1 MYFPVSLYNGKT
13 LNIGISRSRRARQLW
28 LKANV
33 HGINL
38 VVPINCET
46 REIVAFINS
55 KKNWILKTTEYYGK
69 FIDDYG
75 QTNVNKDS
83 IYFLGTKYKLQI
95 IKDKISSIRI
105 SEGLKIITLHV
116 LDKRKYKED
125 IKKWYKNQT
134 VKIVSERI
142 NILNCRLNLQY
153 NKVLIRN
160 QRSRWGSCSRK
171 RNLNFNL
178 FLGAFPPEVI
188 DYVII
193 HELLHLKELNHSKKF
208 WELVN
213 AIDPHYKNH
222 RQLLHRYGALIAR

>member
-1 MYFPVSLYNGKT
+1 MYFPVFLCNGKT
-13 LNIGISRSRRARQLW
+13 LNIGIIKSRRARQLW
-28 LKANV
+28 MKANV
-33 HGINL
+33 HGINV

-46 REIVAFINS
+46 RDVVSFINS

-75 QTNVNKDS
+75 QTYAKDS

-95 IKDKISSIRI
+95 IKDKISSIMI
-105 SEGLKIITLHV
+105 SEGLKIVTLHV
-116 LDKRKYKED
+116 LDKRKYSED
-125 IKKWYKNQT
+125 IKKWYTNKT
-134 VKIVSERI
+134 AKIVSERLTMI
-142 NILNCRLNLQY
+142 NCRLNLQY
-153 NKVLIRN
+153 NKVVIRN
-160 QRSRWGSCSRK
+160 QRSRWGSCSKK

-178 FLGAFPPEVI
+178 FLAAFPPEVI

-222 RQLLHRYGALIAR
+222 RELLHRYGALIAR

>member
-1 MYFPVSLYNGKT
+1 MCFPVFLCNGKT
-13 LNIGISRSRRARQLW
+13 LNIGIIKSRRARQLW
-28 LKANV
+28 MKANV
-33 HGINL
+33 HGINV

-46 REIVAFINS
+46 RDVVSFINS

-75 QTNVNKDS
+75 QTYVKDS

-95 IKDKISSIRI
+95 IKDKISSIII
-105 SEGLKIITLHV
+105 SEGLKIVTLHV
-116 LDKRKYKED
+116 LDKRKYSED
-125 IKKWYKNQT
+125 IKKWYTNKT
-134 VKIVSERI
+134 AKIVTERLTMI
-142 NILNCRLNLQY
+142 NFRLNLQY
-153 NKVLIRN
+153 NKVVIRN
-160 QRSRWGSCSRK
+160 QRSRWGSCSKK

-178 FLGAFPPEVI
+178 FLAAFPPEVI

-213 AIDPHYKNH
+213 AIDPHYKKH
-222 RQLLHRYGALIAR
+222 REMLHRYGALIAR